1 MNPKTLEQL
10 NAEFSKY
17 RIAELDFKLMLTSA
31 LTSLGNVAVN
41 LDQGDVVQR
50 KEAAME
56 FTRQLREL
64 LALMRK
70 ENDNMAEW
78 LK

>member
-1 MNPKTLEQL
+1 MNTKTLEQL

-17 RIAELDFKLMLTSA
+17 RIAELDFKLLLTSA
-31 LTSLGNVAVN
+31 LTSLGNVAAN
-41 LDQGDVVQR
+41 MDQGDIVQR
-50 KEAAME
+50 KEAALE
-56 FTRQLREL
+56 FTKQLREL

-70 ENDNMAEW
+70 ENDDMAEW